1 MAAEVELKLA
11 LAPADVARLRRRL
24 AAYATPVTEI
34 LDNIYFDT
42 SDRLLARHRL
52 GLRLRRQA
60 SGWVQTLKAA
70 GADAALSRRG
80 EWEMAVP
87 LVHGKPRL
95 ALDRLGGTPL
105 AELLAG
111 HAGARLEPVFET
123 RFRRTRWEFDVD
135 AARVEVA
142 LDRGDVVAGAA
153 RAPILELELE
163 LKAGAPAALLK
174 LALEL
179 AEGRG
184 RQAPLVLLPATESK
198 ATRGYR
204 LALGAD
210 PAPAKAGAQALGAPL
225 DRALPAR
232 VALRQVVNQAAAV
245 IAANE
250 RGMAGSIDPEF
261 VHQARVA
268 LRRLRSAVRLL
279 DAGRCF
285 PPELLVEL
293 RWLGGALGAARDADV
308 RAIETLPALLSQAQ
322 PAAPAGTAQ
331 AWLARAEAERQVARQ
346 ELLGQLASPRYS
358 CLALRLL
365 AWAHSPAEGHGPSV
379 GKRAGKRL
387 GRLQERLLQAADGL
401 AELSAERL
409 HRVRVEAKR
418 LRYGIELLASGEE
431 AAPWLAALARVQ
443 SELGASRDA
452 AACLAWI
459 EAQATPAG
467 ADWAAACLQ
476 DQQNAAVSAAEQ
488 ALAGLRRLKRW
499 HF

>member
-1 MAAEVELKLA
+1 MGAEIELKLA
-11 LAPADVARLRRRL
+11 LAAADLARLRRRL
-24 AAYATPVTEI
+24 AAYAAPVTEV

-80 EWEMAVP
+80 EWEMAAP
-87 LVHGKPRL
+87 LVRGKPRL
-95 ALDRLGGTPL
+95 DLDRLGGTPL
-105 AELLAG
+105 AELLAD

-123 RFRRTRWEFDVD
+123 RFRRTRWEFDVE

-142 LDRGDVVAGAA
+142 LDRGYVVAGAA

-163 LKAGAPAALLK
+163 LKAGAPAALLT

-179 AEGRG
+179 VEGRG

-198 ATRGYR
+198 AARGYR

-210 PAPAKAGAQALGAPL
+210 PAPVKAGAQALGAPL

-232 VALRQVVNQAAAV
+232 VALRQVVSQAAAV

-250 RGMAGSIDPEF
+250 RGMAGSADPEF

-279 DAGRCF
+279 DAGHRF
-285 PPELLVEL
+285 PPGLLAEL

-308 RAIETLPALLSQAQ
+308 RATETLPALLSQAQ
-322 PAAPAGTAQ
+322 PAVPASA
-331 AWLARAEAERQVARQ
+331 AELWLARADAERQAARQ
-346 ELLGQLASPRYS
+346 QLLGQLASPRYS

-365 AWAHSPAEGHGPSV
+365 AWAHSPAEGRGPSV
-379 GKRAGKRL
+379 EKRVGKRL
-387 GRLQERLLQAADGL
+387 GRLQERLLQADDDLSEA
-401 AELSAERL
+401 SAEHL
-409 HRVRVEAKR
+409 HRVRVETKR
-418 LRYGIELLASGEE
+418 LRYGIELLASGDE
-431 AAPWLAALARVQ
+431 AAPWLPALARIQ
-443 SELGASRDA
+443 SELGAGRDA

-459 EAQATPAG
+459 EARATPAD

-488 ALAGLRRLKRW
+488 ALTELRRLKRW
-499 HF
+499 RL